1 MLKIAKWN
9 SSSGKTLNTYTNL
22 NIDQKI
28 NSIENTMKSLMNK
41 NTVVYSNHSKTSDT
55 LSNGICSLTINSIN
69 KSFIFTYA
77 KNNITISPLNNS
89 ITNLQFINEISVDD
103 LITAKNIMNN
113 QYLIDTFSNINNILE
128 IYQKYVKIENETVM
142 INKLLINGVDIEKE
156 LSDLNRYVDRY
167 IEDADV
173 KFEVIN
179 ESILNLNN
187 NTITVNEEISDI
199 NDKYTEFREEFKN
212 HTHDGQYVK
221 PVDIEELRTKMTGI
235 EYNKVKIGTVEEE
248 EVYEINTSIDHD
260 LKVNGYINGIDITKL
275 LKLEN
280 DALIIK
286 DILSFNSLINL
297 VSSDDKLIIRFPN
310 DNSIVFESSGI
321 ISSVTSKS
329 NKFYYDNFLT
339 KQMLIDDE
347 DIIDILFN
355 KITDENGNTTS
366 SPKKSAVE
374 QIFDIIDFGLTIL
387 DTAATVGPMIAQ
399 IKKFGWTGY
408 LYKTFGIVSS
418 KSGGYIP
425 LELLT
430 NTVMTRSV
438 IIDDSTNTDNVES
451 YESPNYEDVDE
462 DFNEFQ
468 YVANLFPSIDKI
480 FASLK
485 RYYSNVEKGQRT
497 NYLGLLLVDA
507 QIHDKLMNHTH
518 DEFALIDHVH
528 SYNDLTDVPETFTPS
543 EHTHSFSSLTDIPET
558 FTPAEHNHDDKYSP
572 LNHTHTDLTLNTLNN
587 MPIIGNTDLITTYPF
602 IPTVGWYPFNI
613 MQNLDF
619 HNQTKSGY
627 IWRLCAYSDKD
638 FQILNNGTVRLTID
652 KYGVYINKNLRC
664 DTING
669 INTSNISLNT
679 HKHSYNDLNDIPET
693 FTPSEH
699 THSFTSLTDIPETFT
714 PSEHT
719 HSFTSLTDIPDTF
732 PPAEHN
738 HDTLYSKLD
747 HSHILFNQSTLCLIS
762 DFQNTTFVIGNS
774 NINDKGAHIAFSKST
789 IDPYLYLK
797 VIGGSQLS
805 IYKDRATFDGD
816 LNVTSLNGI
825 TPSNIS
831 LNGHTH
837 TQYSLTS
844 HTHTLF
850 DNDLTISTNDIT
862 TKLNIGQSGCLTFN
876 NWDDD
881 PVLSIDVDG
890 GTSLDISKD
899 KVEYLGNLTVKTLN
913 GITPSDIS
921 LNTHTHTEFNND
933 LTING
938 KLNGFSIKPYEPY
951 HQNQF
956 ICDYNGATDIGHQLL
971 FHYYSESNHYY
982 KRSIYLRCDDEYA
995 LNIDTNYYGTFN
1007 ESIKN
1012 LFSFGYLKDG
1022 STEEGVAAMKN
1033 ATYIKLKHRD
1043 STANYD
1049 WMLAVQN
1056 NHDLIFYSYSGARV
1070 GYLSSSGSGGKI
1082 NTTIT
1087 HNAPIVES
1095 LNNYEIGSPVF
1106 MSGHVYRYG
1115 EGTYVEETTSTD
1127 CISSVKST
1135 GTYKEFLGIVVN
1147 KHKSGDKVTIGDV
1160 VKYDVEI
1167 NQETVD
1173 FATHGDYYFRVDD
1186 SSKYKIGD
1194 TVLYDGSI
1202 VDDDVPITNKIIKST
1217 IGSITGI
1224 INEHYVSV
1232 FKS

>member
-1 MLKIAKWN
+1 MLKME
-9 SSSGKTLNTYTNL
+9 YT

-235 EYNKVKIGTVEEE
+235 EYNKVKIGTVKKDGEEE

-297 VSSDDKLIIRFPN
+297 VIDSDDKLIIRFPN

-613 MQNLDF
+613 MMNLDF

-652 KYGVYINKNLRC
+652 KYGVYINKDLRC

-679 HKHSYNDLNDIPET
+679 HKHSYNDLN
-693 FTPSEH
+693 
-699 THSFTSLTDIPETFT
+699 DIPETFT

-774 NINDKGAHIAFSKST
+774 NINDKAAHIAFSKST

-938 KLNGFSIKPYEPY
+938 KLNGFSIKPYESY

-956 ICDYNGATDIGHQLL
+956 ICDYNGVTDIGHQLL

>member
-1 MLKIAKWN
+1 MLK
-9 SSSGKTLNTYTNL
+9 NTYTNL

-297 VSSDDKLIIRFPN
+297 VIDSDDKLIIRFPN

-528 SYNDLTDVPETFTPS
+528 SYNDLTDVPETFTPT
-543 EHTHSFSSLTDIPET
+543 EHTHSFSSLTDIPT
-558 FTPAEHNHDDKYSP
+558 SFTPAEHNHDDKYSP

-587 MPIIGNTDLITTYPF
+587 MPIIGNNSEYITTYPF

-638 FQILNNGTVRLTID
+638 FQIVNNGTVRLTID
-652 KYGVYINKNLRC
+652 KYGVYINKDLRC

-679 HKHSYNDLNDIPET
+679 HKHSYNDLN
-693 FTPSEH
+693 
-699 THSFTSLTDIPETFT
+699 DIPETFT

-774 NINDKGAHIAFSKST
+774 NINDKAAHIAFSKST

-938 KLNGFSIKPYEPY
+938 KLNGFSIKPYESY

-995 LNIDTNYYGTFN
+995 LNIDTNYYGTFD

>member
-1 MLKIAKWN
+1 MLKME
-9 SSSGKTLNTYTNL
+9 YT

-113 QYLIDTFSNINNILE
+113 QYLIDTFSNINKILE

-297 VSSDDKLIIRFPN
+297 VIDSDDKLIIRFSN

-374 QIFDIIDFGLTIL
+374 QIFDILDFGLTIL

-543 EHTHSFSSLTDIPET
+543 EHTHDYNSLTNIPES
-558 FTPAEHNHDDKYSP
+558 FTPSEHNHDSLYSK
-572 LNHTHTDLTLNTLNN
+572 LDHTHTTFNNRLTVNSYRFDLLSKGHYTYLNIGHKSANYQSIQFGYGDDAMGKYGYWRVLGGTQLTIFTDKMTFPGELTISTLN
-587 MPIIGNTDLITTYPF
+587 G
-602 IPTVGWYPFNI
+602 
-613 MQNLDF
+613 
-619 HNQTKSGY
+619 
-627 IWRLCAYSDKD
+627 
-638 FQILNNGTVRLTID
+638 ID
-652 KYGVYINKNLRC
+652 P
-664 DTING
+664 
-669 INTSNISLNT
+669 SNISLNGHT
-679 HKHSYNDLNDIPET
+679 HSYNDLTNIPET

-699 THSFTSLTDIPETFT
+699 THSYNDLNDIPDTFT

-738 HDTLYSKLD
+738 HDTLYSTINHTHNYNDLTDIPTSFNPSEHTHSYKSLTDIPTSFNPSEHNHDTLYSAINHTHSYNDLTDIPELALVNHTHTTFNNNLTINSNQESTSITIGGNGYVSCVDLLGESELD
-747 HSHILFNQSTLCLIS
+747 LGVGGYDLIIKNNAINYNGSMNLITLNTSTINSCQIS
-762 DFQNTTFVIGNS
+762 DTFTLNAPYIQTVGWFPFNVMMNVDFHNQTDQNYIW
-774 NINDKGAHIAFSKST
+774 
-789 IDPYLYLK
+789 
-797 VIGGSQLS
+797 
-805 IYKDRATFDGD
+805 R
-816 LNVTSLNGI
+816 LNGI
-825 TPSNIS
+825 DNSFTLQKYGNDSIFEFS
-831 LNGHTH
+831 IVD
-837 TQYSLTS
+837 SS
-844 HTHTLF
+844 HPLYTVRAGQENSTGF
-850 DNDLTISTNDIT
+850 CIKNSSTN
-862 TKLNIGQSGCLTFN
+862 
-876 NWDDD
+876 NWWRFATAYNSKAHEEYLRLYWNKIYLCYFENCDDD
-881 PVLSIDVDG
+881 
-890 GTSLDISKD
+890 
-899 KVEYLGNLTVKTLN
+899 
-913 GITPSDIS
+913 
-921 LNTHTHTEFNND
+921 
-933 LTING
+933 IN
-938 KLNGFSIKPYEPY
+938 
-951 HQNQF
+951 
-956 ICDYNGATDIGHQLL
+956 QL
-971 FHYYSESNHYY
+971 
-982 KRSIYLRCDDEYA
+982 
-995 LNIDTNYYGTFN
+995 
-1007 ESIKN
+1007 
-1012 LFSFGYLKDG
+1012 
-1022 STEEGVAAMKN
+1022 
-1033 ATYIKLKHRD
+1033 
-1043 STANYD
+1043 
-1049 WMLAVQN
+1049 
-1056 NHDLIFYSYSGARV
+1056 
-1070 GYLSSSGSGGKI
+1070 

-1087 HNAPIVES
+1087 HNAPLEECLDIFE
-1095 LNNYEIGSPVF
+1095 LGCPVF
-1106 MSGHVYRYG
+1106 MSGEVYNLKNGNY
-1115 EGTYVEETTSTD
+1115 TKETNTID
-1127 CISSVKST
+1127 CIPSVKST

-1147 KHKSGDKVTIGDV
+1147 KHKSGDKVKIGDV
-1160 VKYDVEI
+1160 MKKDVII
-1167 NQETVD
+1167 NQDTID

-1202 VDDDVPITNKIIKST
+1202 IDDDIPITNKIIKST

>member
-1 MLKIAKWN
+1 ME
-9 SSSGKTLNTYTNL
+9 YT

-113 QYLIDTFSNINNILE
+113 QYLIDTFSNINKILE

-297 VSSDDKLIIRFPN
+297 VIDTESGSDDKLIIRFPN

-587 MPIIGNTDLITTYPF
+587 MPIIGNNSEYITTYPF

-699 THSFTSLTDIPETFT
+699 THSFTSLTDIP
-714 PSEHT
+714 
-719 HSFTSLTDIPDTF
+719 DTF

-738 HDTLYSKLD
+738 HDTLYSTINHTHNYNDLTDIPTSFNPSEHTHSYKSLTDIPTSFNPSEHNHDTLYSAINHTHSYNDLTDIPELALANHTHTTFNNNLTINSNQESTSITIGENGYVSCVDLLGESELD
-747 HSHILFNQSTLCLIS
+747 LGVGGYDLIIKNNAINYNGSMNLITLNTSTINSCQIS
-762 DFQNTTFVIGNS
+762 DTFTLNAPYIQTVGWFPFNVMMNVDFHNQTDQNYIW
-774 NINDKGAHIAFSKST
+774 
-789 IDPYLYLK
+789 
-797 VIGGSQLS
+797 
-805 IYKDRATFDGD
+805 R
-816 LNVTSLNGI
+816 LNGI
-825 TPSNIS
+825 DNSFTLQKYGNDSIFEFS
-831 LNGHTH
+831 IID
-837 TQYSLTS
+837 SS
-844 HTHTLF
+844 HPLYTAKGGSENSTGF
-850 DNDLTISTNDIT
+850 CIKNSSTN
-862 TKLNIGQSGCLTFN
+862 
-876 NWDDD
+876 NWWRFATAYNSKAHEEYLRLYWNKIYLCYFENCDDD
-881 PVLSIDVDG
+881 
-890 GTSLDISKD
+890 
-899 KVEYLGNLTVKTLN
+899 
-913 GITPSDIS
+913 
-921 LNTHTHTEFNND
+921 
-933 LTING
+933 IN
-938 KLNGFSIKPYEPY
+938 
-951 HQNQF
+951 
-956 ICDYNGATDIGHQLL
+956 QL
-971 FHYYSESNHYY
+971 
-982 KRSIYLRCDDEYA
+982 
-995 LNIDTNYYGTFN
+995 
-1007 ESIKN
+1007 
-1012 LFSFGYLKDG
+1012 
-1022 STEEGVAAMKN
+1022 
-1033 ATYIKLKHRD
+1033 
-1043 STANYD
+1043 
-1049 WMLAVQN
+1049 
-1056 NHDLIFYSYSGARV
+1056 
-1070 GYLSSSGSGGKI
+1070 

-1087 HNAPIVES
+1087 HNAPLEECLDIFE
-1095 LNNYEIGSPVF
+1095 LGCPVF
-1106 MSGHVYRYG
+1106 MSGEVYNLKNGNY
-1115 EGTYVEETTSTD
+1115 TKETNTID
-1127 CISSVKST
+1127 CIPSVKST

-1147 KHKSGDKVTIGDV
+1147 KHKSGDKVKIGDV
-1160 VKYDVEI
+1160 MKKDVII
-1167 NQETVD
+1167 NQDTID

>member
-1 MLKIAKWN
+1 ME
-9 SSSGKTLNTYTNL
+9 YT

-113 QYLIDTFSNINNILE
+113 QYLIDTFSNINKILE

-221 PVDIEELRTKMTGI
+221 PVDIEELRTKLTGI

-297 VSSDDKLIIRFPN
+297 VIDTESGSDDKLIIRFPN

-543 EHTHSFSSLTDIPET
+543 EHTHSFSSLTDIPT
-558 FTPAEHNHDDKYSP
+558 SFTPAEHNHDDKYSP

-587 MPIIGNTDLITTYPF
+587 MPIIGNNSEYITTYPF

-613 MQNLDF
+613 MMNLDF

-638 FQILNNGTVRLTID
+638 FQIVNNGTVRLTID

-738 HDTLYSKLD
+738 HDTLYSTINHTHNYNDLTDIPTSFNPSEHNHDTLYSAINHTHSYNDLTDIPELALANHTHTTFNNNLTINSNQESTSITIGENGYVSCVDLPGESELD
-747 HSHILFNQSTLCLIS
+747 LGVGGYDLIIKNNAINYNGSMNLITLNTSTINSCQIS
-762 DFQNTTFVIGNS
+762 DTFTLNAPYIQTVGWFPFNVMMNIDFHNQTDQNYIW
-774 NINDKGAHIAFSKST
+774 
-789 IDPYLYLK
+789 
-797 VIGGSQLS
+797 
-805 IYKDRATFDGD
+805 R
-816 LNVTSLNGI
+816 LNGI
-825 TPSNIS
+825 DNSFTLQKYGNDSIFEFS
-831 LNGHTH
+831 IVD
-837 TQYSLTS
+837 SS
-844 HTHTLF
+844 HPLYTAKGGSENSTGF
-850 DNDLTISTNDIT
+850 CIKNSSTN
-862 TKLNIGQSGCLTFN
+862 
-876 NWDDD
+876 NWWRFATAYNSKAHEEYLRLYWNKIYLCYFENCDDD
-881 PVLSIDVDG
+881 V
-890 GTSLDISKD
+890 
-899 KVEYLGNLTVKTLN
+899 
-913 GITPSDIS
+913 
-921 LNTHTHTEFNND
+921 
-933 LTING
+933 
-938 KLNGFSIKPYEPY
+938 
-951 HQNQF
+951 NQ
-956 ICDYNGATDIGHQLL
+956 L
-971 FHYYSESNHYY
+971 
-982 KRSIYLRCDDEYA
+982 
-995 LNIDTNYYGTFN
+995 
-1007 ESIKN
+1007 
-1012 LFSFGYLKDG
+1012 
-1022 STEEGVAAMKN
+1022 
-1033 ATYIKLKHRD
+1033 
-1043 STANYD
+1043 
-1049 WMLAVQN
+1049 
-1056 NHDLIFYSYSGARV
+1056 
-1070 GYLSSSGSGGKI
+1070 

-1087 HNAPIVES
+1087 HNAPLEECLDIFE
-1095 LNNYEIGSPVF
+1095 LGCPVF
-1106 MSGHVYRYG
+1106 MSGEVYNLKNGNY
-1115 EGTYVEETTSTD
+1115 TKETNTID
-1127 CISSVKST
+1127 CIPSVKST

>member
-113 QYLIDTFSNINNILE
+113 QYLIDTFSNINKILE

-221 PVDIEELRTKMTGI
+221 PVDIEELRTKLTGI
-235 EYNKVKIGTVEEE
+235 EYNKVKIGTVKKDGEEE
-248 EVYEINTSIDHD
+248 DVYEINTSIDHD

-297 VSSDDKLIIRFPN
+297 VIDSDDKLIIRFSN

-587 MPIIGNTDLITTYPF
+587 MPIIGNNSEYITTYPF

-638 FQILNNGTVRLTID
+638 FQIVNNGTVRLTID
-652 KYGVYINKNLRC
+652 KYGVYINKDLRC

-699 THSFTSLTDIPETFT
+699 THSFTSLTDIP
-714 PSEHT
+714 
-719 HSFTSLTDIPDTF
+719 DTF

-738 HDTLYSKLD
+738 HDTLYAPID

-938 KLNGFSIKPYEPY
+938 KLNDFSINPYESY
-951 HQNQF
+951 RQNKF

-1147 KHKSGDKVTIGDV
+1147 KHKSGDKVKIGDV
-1160 VKYDVEI
+1160 MKKDVII
-1167 NQETVD
+1167 NQDTID

>member
-1 MLKIAKWN
+1 MLKME
-9 SSSGKTLNTYTNL
+9 YT

-113 QYLIDTFSNINNILE
+113 QYLIDTFSNINKILE

-221 PVDIEELRTKMTGI
+221 PVDIEELRTKLTGI

-297 VSSDDKLIIRFPN
+297 VIDSDDKLIIRFSN

-572 LNHTHTDLTLNTLNN
+572 LTHTHTNIQNSLEINGQLNIFSHQGTRAYLSLGTDKKNNMLLIYATDNGDKRLAFAHYGSNVWLNIYGNKMTYDSDFTVKTLN
-587 MPIIGNTDLITTYPF
+587 GITPST
-602 IPTVGWYPFNI
+602 
-613 MQNLDF
+613 
-619 HNQTKSGY
+619 
-627 IWRLCAYSDKD
+627 
-638 FQILNNGTVRLTID
+638 
-652 KYGVYINKNLRC
+652 
-664 DTING
+664 
-669 INTSNISLNT
+669 ISLNT
-679 HKHSYNDLNDIPET
+679 HNHDTLYSKLGHVHSYNDLTDVPE
-693 FTPSEH
+693 
-699 THSFTSLTDIPETFT
+699 
-714 PSEHT
+714 
-719 HSFTSLTDIPDTF
+719 TF

-738 HDTLYSKLD
+738 HDTLYSKLGHV
-747 HSHILFNQSTLCLIS
+747 HS
-762 DFQNTTFVIGNS
+762 
-774 NINDKGAHIAFSKST
+774 
-789 IDPYLYLK
+789 Y
-797 VIGGSQLS
+797 
-805 IYKDRATFDGD
+805 
-816 LNVTSLNGI
+816 
-825 TPSNIS
+825 
-831 LNGHTH
+831 
-837 TQYSLTS
+837 
-844 HTHTLF
+844 
-850 DNDLTISTNDIT
+850 NDLTNVRDISTN
-862 TKLNIGQSGCLTFN
+862 
-876 NWDDD
+876 
-881 PVLSIDVDG
+881 
-890 GTSLDISKD
+890 
-899 KVEYLGNLTVKTLN
+899 
-913 GITPSDIS
+913 
-921 LNTHTHTEFNND
+921 
-933 LTING
+933 
-938 KLNGFSIKPYEPY
+938 
-951 HQNQF
+951 
-956 ICDYNGATDIGHQLL
+956 
-971 FHYYSESNHYY
+971 
-982 KRSIYLRCDDEYA
+982 
-995 LNIDTNYYGTFN
+995 
-1007 ESIKN
+1007 
-1012 LFSFGYLKDG
+1012 
-1022 STEEGVAAMKN
+1022 
-1033 ATYIKLKHRD
+1033 
-1043 STANYD
+1043 
-1049 WMLAVQN
+1049 
-1056 NHDLIFYSYSGARV
+1056 
-1070 GYLSSSGSGGKI
+1070 
-1082 NTTIT
+1082 
-1087 HNAPIVES
+1087 
-1095 LNNYEIGSPVF
+1095 
-1106 MSGHVYRYG
+1106 
-1115 EGTYVEETTSTD
+1115 
-1127 CISSVKST
+1127 
-1135 GTYKEFLGIVVN
+1135 
-1147 KHKSGDKVTIGDV
+1147 
-1160 VKYDVEI
+1160 
-1167 NQETVD
+1167 
-1173 FATHGDYYFRVDD
+1173 
-1186 SSKYKIGD
+1186 
-1194 TVLYDGSI
+1194 
-1202 VDDDVPITNKIIKST
+1202 
-1217 IGSITGI
+1217 
-1224 INEHYVSV
+1224 
-1232 FKS
+1232 

>member
-1 MLKIAKWN
+1 MLK
-9 SSSGKTLNTYTNL
+9 NTYTNL
-22 NIDQKI
+22 NIDHKI

-297 VSSDDKLIIRFPN
+297 VIDTESGSDDKLIIRFSN

-543 EHTHSFSSLTDIPET
+543 EHTHDYNSLTNIPES
-558 FTPAEHNHDDKYSP
+558 FTPSEHNHDSLYSK
-572 LNHTHTDLTLNTLNN
+572 LDHTHTTFNNRLTVNSYRFDLLSKGHYTYLNIGHKSANYQSIQFGYGDDAMGKYGYWRVLGGTQLTIFTDKMTFPGELTISTLN
-587 MPIIGNTDLITTYPF
+587 G
-602 IPTVGWYPFNI
+602 
-613 MQNLDF
+613 
-619 HNQTKSGY
+619 
-627 IWRLCAYSDKD
+627 
-638 FQILNNGTVRLTID
+638 ID
-652 KYGVYINKNLRC
+652 P
-664 DTING
+664 
-669 INTSNISLNT
+669 SNISLNGHT
-679 HKHSYNDLNDIPET
+679 HSYNDLTNIPET

-699 THSFTSLTDIPETFT
+699 THSYNDLTNIPTSFN

-719 HSFTSLTDIPDTF
+719 HSYKSLTDIPTSF
-732 PPAEHN
+732 NPSEHN
-738 HDTLYSKLD
+738 HDTLYSAINHTHSYNDLTDIPELALANHTHTTFNNNLTINSNQESTSITIGGNGYVSCVDLLGESELD
-747 HSHILFNQSTLCLIS
+747 LGVGGYDLIIKNNAINYNGSMNLITLNTSTINSCQIS
-762 DFQNTTFVIGNS
+762 DTFTLNAPYIQTVGWFPFNVMMNIDFHNQTDQNYIW
-774 NINDKGAHIAFSKST
+774 
-789 IDPYLYLK
+789 
-797 VIGGSQLS
+797 
-805 IYKDRATFDGD
+805 R
-816 LNVTSLNGI
+816 LNGI
-825 TPSNIS
+825 DNSFTLQKYGNDSIFEFS
-831 LNGHTH
+831 IVD
-837 TQYSLTS
+837 SS
-844 HTHTLF
+844 HPLYTVRAGQENSTGF
-850 DNDLTISTNDIT
+850 CIKNSSTN
-862 TKLNIGQSGCLTFN
+862 
-876 NWDDD
+876 NWWRFATAYNSKAHEEYLRLYWNKIYLCYFENCDDD
-881 PVLSIDVDG
+881 
-890 GTSLDISKD
+890 
-899 KVEYLGNLTVKTLN
+899 
-913 GITPSDIS
+913 
-921 LNTHTHTEFNND
+921 
-933 LTING
+933 IN
-938 KLNGFSIKPYEPY
+938 
-951 HQNQF
+951 
-956 ICDYNGATDIGHQLL
+956 QL
-971 FHYYSESNHYY
+971 
-982 KRSIYLRCDDEYA
+982 
-995 LNIDTNYYGTFN
+995 
-1007 ESIKN
+1007 
-1012 LFSFGYLKDG
+1012 
-1022 STEEGVAAMKN
+1022 
-1033 ATYIKLKHRD
+1033 
-1043 STANYD
+1043 
-1049 WMLAVQN
+1049 
-1056 NHDLIFYSYSGARV
+1056 
-1070 GYLSSSGSGGKI
+1070 

-1087 HNAPIVES
+1087 HNAPLEECLDIFE
-1095 LNNYEIGSPVF
+1095 LGCPVF
-1106 MSGHVYRYG
+1106 MSGEVYNLKNGNY
-1115 EGTYVEETTSTD
+1115 TKETNTID
-1127 CISSVKST
+1127 CIPSVKST

-1147 KHKSGDKVTIGDV
+1147 KHKSGDKVKIGDV
-1160 VKYDVEI
+1160 MKKDVII
-1167 NQETVD
+1167 NQDTID

>member
-1 MLKIAKWN
+1 MLK
-9 SSSGKTLNTYTNL
+9 NTYTNL

-77 KNNITISPLNNS
+77 KNKITISPLNNS

-113 QYLIDTFSNINNILE
+113 QYLIDTFSNINKILE

-297 VSSDDKLIIRFPN
+297 VIDTESGSDDKLIIRFPN

-543 EHTHSFSSLTDIPET
+543 EHTHSFSSLTDIPT
-558 FTPAEHNHDDKYSP
+558 SFTPAEHNHDDKYSP
-572 LNHTHTDLTLNTLNN
+572 LTHTHTNIQNSLEINGQLNIFSHQGTRAYLSLGTDKKNNMLLIYATDNGDKRLAFAHYGSNVWLNIYGNKMTYDSDFTVKTLN
-587 MPIIGNTDLITTYPF
+587 GITPST
-602 IPTVGWYPFNI
+602 
-613 MQNLDF
+613 
-619 HNQTKSGY
+619 
-627 IWRLCAYSDKD
+627 
-638 FQILNNGTVRLTID
+638 
-652 KYGVYINKNLRC
+652 
-664 DTING
+664 
-669 INTSNISLNT
+669 ISLNT
-679 HKHSYNDLNDIPET
+679 HNHDTLYSKLGHIHSYNDLTDVPE
-693 FTPSEH
+693 
-699 THSFTSLTDIPETFT
+699 
-714 PSEHT
+714 
-719 HSFTSLTDIPDTF
+719 TF

-738 HDTLYSKLD
+738 HDTLYSKLGHVHSYNDLTDVPETFPPTEHNHDTLYAPID

-774 NINDKGAHIAFSKST
+774 NINDKAAHIAFSKST

-899 KVEYLGNLTVKTLN
+899 KVEYLGNLTVQTLN

-938 KLNGFSIKPYEPY
+938 KLNGFSINPYESY

-982 KRSIYLRCDDEYA
+982 KKSIYLRCDDEYA

>member
-1 MLKIAKWN
+1 MLK
-9 SSSGKTLNTYTNL
+9 NTYTNL

-113 QYLIDTFSNINNILE
+113 QYLIDTFSNINKILE

-221 PVDIEELRTKMTGI
+221 PVDIEELRTKLTGI
-235 EYNKVKIGTVEEE
+235 EYNKVKIGTVKKDGEEE

-297 VSSDDKLIIRFPN
+297 VIDTESGSDDKLIIRFPN

-613 MQNLDF
+613 MMNLDF

-638 FQILNNGTVRLTID
+638 FQILNNGKTRLTID
-652 KYGVYINKNLRC
+652 KNGVYINKNLKC

-679 HKHSYNDLNDIPET
+679 HTHNYNDLTNIPESFTPSSHTHSYNDLTN
-693 FTPSEH
+693 
-699 THSFTSLTDIPETFT
+699 
-714 PSEHT
+714 
-719 HSFTSLTDIPDTF
+719 IPDTF

-747 HSHILFNQSTLCLIS
+747 HVHSYNDLANIPDSFPPSEHNHDTLYSTINHNHSYNDLTDIPTSFNPSEHTHSYGDLTDIPELALANHTHTTFNNNLTINSNQKSTSITIGENSYVSCVDLLGESELDLGVGGYDLIIKNNAINYNGSMNLITLNTSTINSCQIS
-762 DFQNTTFVIGNS
+762 DTFTLNAPYIQTVGWFPFNVMMNVDFHNQTDQNYIW
-774 NINDKGAHIAFSKST
+774 
-789 IDPYLYLK
+789 
-797 VIGGSQLS
+797 
-805 IYKDRATFDGD
+805 R
-816 LNVTSLNGI
+816 LNGI
-825 TPSNIS
+825 DNSFTLQKYGNDPIFEFSIVDS
-831 LNGHTH
+831 
-837 TQYSLTS
+837 S
-844 HTHTLF
+844 HPLYTARGGSENSTGF
-850 DNDLTISTNDIT
+850 CIKNSSTN
-862 TKLNIGQSGCLTFN
+862 
-876 NWDDD
+876 NWWRFATAYNSKAHEEYLRLYWNKIYLCYFENCDDD
-881 PVLSIDVDG
+881 
-890 GTSLDISKD
+890 
-899 KVEYLGNLTVKTLN
+899 
-913 GITPSDIS
+913 
-921 LNTHTHTEFNND
+921 
-933 LTING
+933 IN
-938 KLNGFSIKPYEPY
+938 
-951 HQNQF
+951 
-956 ICDYNGATDIGHQLL
+956 QL
-971 FHYYSESNHYY
+971 
-982 KRSIYLRCDDEYA
+982 
-995 LNIDTNYYGTFN
+995 
-1007 ESIKN
+1007 
-1012 LFSFGYLKDG
+1012 
-1022 STEEGVAAMKN
+1022 
-1033 ATYIKLKHRD
+1033 
-1043 STANYD
+1043 
-1049 WMLAVQN
+1049 
-1056 NHDLIFYSYSGARV
+1056 
-1070 GYLSSSGSGGKI
+1070 

-1087 HNAPIVES
+1087 HNAPLEECLDIFE
-1095 LNNYEIGSPVF
+1095 LGCPVF
-1106 MSGHVYRYG
+1106 MSGEVYNLKNGNY
-1115 EGTYVEETTSTD
+1115 TKETNTID
-1127 CISSVKST
+1127 CIPSVKST

-1147 KHKSGDKVTIGDV
+1147 KHKSGDKVKIGDV
-1160 VKYDVEI
+1160 MKKDVII

-1202 VDDDVPITNKIIKST
+1202 VDDDIPITNKIIKST

>member
-1 MLKIAKWN
+1 MLK
-9 SSSGKTLNTYTNL
+9 NTYTNL

-587 MPIIGNTDLITTYPF
+587 MPIIGNNSEYITTYPF

-890 GTSLDISKD
+890 GTSLDISKN

-938 KLNGFSIKPYEPY
+938 KLNDFSINPYESY
-951 HQNQF
+951 RQNKF

-971 FHYYSESNHYY
+971 FHYYSESNNNY

-1106 MSGHVYRYG
+1106 MSGHVYMY
-1115 EGTYVEETTSTD
+1115 EGGIYVEETTSTD

>member
-1 MLKIAKWN
+1 MLK
-9 SSSGKTLNTYTNL
+9 NTYTNL
-22 NIDQKI
+22 NIDHKI

-113 QYLIDTFSNINNILE
+113 QYLIDTFSNINKILE

-248 EVYEINTSIDHD
+248 RTTSQEVYEIYTSIDHD

-286 DILSFNSLINL
+286 DILSFNSLINF
-297 VSSDDKLIIRFPN
+297 VSSDDKLIIRFSN

-528 SYNDLTDVPETFTPS
+528 SYNDLTDVPETFTPT
-543 EHTHSFSSLTDIPET
+543 EHTHSFSSLTDIPT
-558 FTPAEHNHDDKYSP
+558 SFTPAEHNHDDKYSP

-613 MQNLDF
+613 MMNLDF

-638 FQILNNGTVRLTID
+638 FQIVNNGTVRLTID

-938 KLNGFSIKPYEPY
+938 KLNGFSIKPYESY
-951 HQNQF
+951 RQNQF
-956 ICDYNGATDIGHQLL
+956 ICDYNGVTDIGHQLL
-971 FHYYSESNHYY
+971 FHYYSETKYDY
-982 KRSIYLRCDDEYA
+982 KKSIYLRCDDEYA

>member
-1 MLKIAKWN
+1 MLK
-9 SSSGKTLNTYTNL
+9 NTYTNL
-22 NIDQKI
+22 NIDHKI

-113 QYLIDTFSNINNILE
+113 QYLIDTFSNINKILE

-221 PVDIEELRTKMTGI
+221 PVDIEELRTKLTGI

-248 EVYEINTSIDHD
+248 EVFEINTSIDHD

-297 VSSDDKLIIRFPN
+297 VIDTESGSDDKLIIRFPN

-425 LELLT
+425 LEL
-430 NTVMTRSV
+430 TVMTRSV

-543 EHTHSFSSLTDIPET
+543 EHTHSFSSLTDIPT
-558 FTPAEHNHDDKYSP
+558 SFTPAEHNHDDKYSP
-572 LNHTHTDLTLNTLNN
+572 LNHTHTNIQNSLEINGQLNIFSHQGTRAYLSLGTDKKNNMLLIYATDNGDKRLAFAHYGSNVWLNIYGNKMTYDSDFTVKTLN
-587 MPIIGNTDLITTYPF
+587 GITPST
-602 IPTVGWYPFNI
+602 
-613 MQNLDF
+613 
-619 HNQTKSGY
+619 
-627 IWRLCAYSDKD
+627 
-638 FQILNNGTVRLTID
+638 
-652 KYGVYINKNLRC
+652 
-664 DTING
+664 
-669 INTSNISLNT
+669 ISLNT
-679 HKHSYNDLNDIPET
+679 HNHDALYSKLSHIHSYNDLTDVPE
-693 FTPSEH
+693 
-699 THSFTSLTDIPETFT
+699 
-714 PSEHT
+714 
-719 HSFTSLTDIPDTF
+719 TF
-732 PPAEHN
+732 PPAEHNHDTLYSKLGHVHSYNDLTDVPETFPPTEHN

-774 NINDKGAHIAFSKST
+774 NINDKAAHITFSKSIT
-789 IDPYLYLK
+789 DPYLYLK
-797 VIGGSQLS
+797 VIGGSQLT

-890 GTSLDISKD
+890 GTSLDISKN

-933 LTING
+933 VTING
-938 KLNGFSIKPYEPY
+938 KLNDFSINPYESY
-951 HQNQF
+951 RQNKF

-971 FHYYSESNHYY
+971 FHYYSESKHNYN
-982 KRSIYLRCDDEYA
+982 RSIYLRCDDEYA

-1043 STANYD
+1043 STSNYD

>member
-1 MLKIAKWN
+1 MAKWN

-199 NDKYTEFREEFKN
+199 NYKYIEFREEFKN

-248 EVYEINTSIDHD
+248 RTTSQEVYEIYTSIDHD

-425 LELLT
+425 LEL
-430 NTVMTRSV
+430 TVMTRSV

-543 EHTHSFSSLTDIPET
+543 EHTHSFSLLTDIPET
-558 FTPAEHNHDDKYSP
+558 FTPSEHNHDSLYSK
-572 LNHTHTDLTLNTLNN
+572 LDHTHTTFNNHLTVNSNRFDLLSNKHYAYINIGHKTTANYQYIQFGYGDDAMGKYGYWRVMGGTQLTVFTDKMTFPGELTISTLN
-587 MPIIGNTDLITTYPF
+587 G
-602 IPTVGWYPFNI
+602 
-613 MQNLDF
+613 
-619 HNQTKSGY
+619 
-627 IWRLCAYSDKD
+627 
-638 FQILNNGTVRLTID
+638 ID
-652 KYGVYINKNLRC
+652 P
-664 DTING
+664 
-669 INTSNISLNT
+669 SNISLNGHT
-679 HKHSYNDLNDIPET
+679 HSYNDLTNIPET

-699 THSFTSLTDIPETFT
+699 THSYNDLTNIPETFT

-738 HDTLYSKLD
+738 HDTLYSTINHNHSYNDLTDIPTSFNPSEHTHSYKSLTDIPTSFNPSEHNHDTLYSAINHTHSYNDLTDIPELALANHTHTTFNNNLTINSNQESTSITIGGNGYVSCVDLLGESELD
-747 HSHILFNQSTLCLIS
+747 LGVGGYDLIIKNNAINYNGSMNLITLNTSTINSCQIS
-762 DFQNTTFVIGNS
+762 DTFTLNAPYIQTVGWFPFNVMMNVDFHNQTDQNYIW
-774 NINDKGAHIAFSKST
+774 
-789 IDPYLYLK
+789 
-797 VIGGSQLS
+797 
-805 IYKDRATFDGD
+805 R
-816 LNVTSLNGI
+816 LNGI
-825 TPSNIS
+825 DNSFTLQKYGNDSIFEFS
-831 LNGHTH
+831 IID
-837 TQYSLTS
+837 SS
-844 HTHTLF
+844 HPLYTVKGGGENSTGF
-850 DNDLTISTNDIT
+850 CIKNSSTN
-862 TKLNIGQSGCLTFN
+862 
-876 NWDDD
+876 NWWRFATAYNSKAHEEYLRLYWNKIYLCYFENCDDD
-881 PVLSIDVDG
+881 V
-890 GTSLDISKD
+890 
-899 KVEYLGNLTVKTLN
+899 
-913 GITPSDIS
+913 
-921 LNTHTHTEFNND
+921 
-933 LTING
+933 
-938 KLNGFSIKPYEPY
+938 
-951 HQNQF
+951 NQ
-956 ICDYNGATDIGHQLL
+956 L
-971 FHYYSESNHYY
+971 
-982 KRSIYLRCDDEYA
+982 
-995 LNIDTNYYGTFN
+995 
-1007 ESIKN
+1007 
-1012 LFSFGYLKDG
+1012 
-1022 STEEGVAAMKN
+1022 
-1033 ATYIKLKHRD
+1033 
-1043 STANYD
+1043 
-1049 WMLAVQN
+1049 
-1056 NHDLIFYSYSGARV
+1056 
-1070 GYLSSSGSGGKI
+1070 

-1087 HNAPIVES
+1087 HNAPLEEC
-1095 LNNYEIGSPVF
+1095 LDNFELGCPVF
-1106 MSGHVYRYG
+1106 MSGEVYNLKNGNY
-1115 EGTYVEETTSTD
+1115 TKETNTID
-1127 CISSVKST
+1127 CIPSVKSS

-1147 KHKSGDKVTIGDV
+1147 KHKSGDKVKIGDV
-1160 VKYDVEI
+1160 MKKDVII
-1167 NQETVD
+1167 NQDTID

-1186 SSKYKIGD
+1186 SSKYKTGD

-1202 VDDDVPITNKIIKST
+1202 IDDDIPITNKIIKTT

>member
-1 MLKIAKWN
+1 MLKIEKWN

-113 QYLIDTFSNINNILE
+113 QYLIDTFSNINKILE

-221 PVDIEELRTKMTGI
+221 PVDIEELITKMTGI
-235 EYNKVKIGTVEEE
+235 EYNKVKIGTVKKDVEEE

-613 MQNLDF
+613 MMNLDF

-638 FQILNNGTVRLTID
+638 FQILNNGKTRLTID
-652 KYGVYINKNLRC
+652 KNGVYINKNLRC

-699 THSFTSLTDIPETFT
+699 THSFTSLTDIP
-714 PSEHT
+714 
-719 HSFTSLTDIPDTF
+719 DTF

-738 HDTLYSKLD
+738 HDTLYSTINHTHNYNDLTDIPTSFNPSEHTHSYGDLTNVPTSFNPSEHNHDTLYSKLD
-747 HSHILFNQSTLCLIS
+747 HTHSYNDLTDIPELALANHTHTTFNNNLTINSNQESTSITIGGNGYVSCVDLLGESELDLGVGGYDLIIKNNAINYNGSMNLITLNTSTINSCQIS
-762 DFQNTTFVIGNS
+762 DTFTLNAPYIQTVGWFPFNVMMNVDFHNQTDQNYIW
-774 NINDKGAHIAFSKST
+774 
-789 IDPYLYLK
+789 
-797 VIGGSQLS
+797 
-805 IYKDRATFDGD
+805 R
-816 LNVTSLNGI
+816 LNGI
-825 TPSNIS
+825 DNSFTLQKYGNDSIFEFS
-831 LNGHTH
+831 IVD
-837 TQYSLTS
+837 SS
-844 HTHTLF
+844 HPLYTVRAGQENSTGF
-850 DNDLTISTNDIT
+850 CIKNSSTN
-862 TKLNIGQSGCLTFN
+862 
-876 NWDDD
+876 NWWRFATAYNSKAHEEYLRLYWNKIYLCYFENCDDD
-881 PVLSIDVDG
+881 V
-890 GTSLDISKD
+890 
-899 KVEYLGNLTVKTLN
+899 
-913 GITPSDIS
+913 
-921 LNTHTHTEFNND
+921 
-933 LTING
+933 
-938 KLNGFSIKPYEPY
+938 
-951 HQNQF
+951 NQ
-956 ICDYNGATDIGHQLL
+956 L
-971 FHYYSESNHYY
+971 
-982 KRSIYLRCDDEYA
+982 
-995 LNIDTNYYGTFN
+995 
-1007 ESIKN
+1007 
-1012 LFSFGYLKDG
+1012 
-1022 STEEGVAAMKN
+1022 
-1033 ATYIKLKHRD
+1033 
-1043 STANYD
+1043 
-1049 WMLAVQN
+1049 
-1056 NHDLIFYSYSGARV
+1056 
-1070 GYLSSSGSGGKI
+1070 

-1087 HNAPIVES
+1087 HNAPLEECLDIFE
-1095 LNNYEIGSPVF
+1095 LGCPVF
-1106 MSGHVYRYG
+1106 MSGEVYNLKNGNY
-1115 EGTYVEETTSTD
+1115 TKETNTID
-1127 CISSVKST
+1127 CIPSVKST

-1186 SSKYKIGD
+1186 SNKYKIGD

-1202 VDDDVPITNKIIKST
+1202 IDDDVPITNKIIKST

>member
-1 MLKIAKWN
+1 MLKME
-9 SSSGKTLNTYTNL
+9 YT

-113 QYLIDTFSNINNILE
+113 QYLIDTFSNINKILE

-347 DIIDILFN
+347 DIIDILFD

-543 EHTHSFSSLTDIPET
+543 EHTHDYNSLTNIPES
-558 FTPAEHNHDDKYSP
+558 FTPSEHNHDSLYSK
-572 LNHTHTDLTLNTLNN
+572 LDHTHTTFNNRLTVNSYRFDLLSKGHYTYLNIGHKSANYQSIQFGYGDDAMGKYGYWRVLGGTQLSIFTDKMTFPGELTISTLN
-587 MPIIGNTDLITTYPF
+587 G
-602 IPTVGWYPFNI
+602 
-613 MQNLDF
+613 
-619 HNQTKSGY
+619 
-627 IWRLCAYSDKD
+627 
-638 FQILNNGTVRLTID
+638 ID
-652 KYGVYINKNLRC
+652 P
-664 DTING
+664 
-669 INTSNISLNT
+669 SNISLNGHT
-679 HKHSYNDLNDIPET
+679 HSYNDLTNIPET

-699 THSFTSLTDIPETFT
+699 THSYNDLTNIPTSFN
-714 PSEHT
+714 PS
-719 HSFTSLTDIPDTF
+719 
-732 PPAEHN
+732 EHN
-738 HDTLYSKLD
+738 HDTLYSAINHTHSYNDLTDIPELALANHTHTTFNNNLTINSNQESTSITIGENGYVSCVDLLGESELD
-747 HSHILFNQSTLCLIS
+747 LGVGGYDLIIKNNAINYNGSMNLITLNTSTINSCQIS
-762 DFQNTTFVIGNS
+762 DTFTLNAPYIQTVGWFPFNVMMNIDFHNQTDQNYIW
-774 NINDKGAHIAFSKST
+774 
-789 IDPYLYLK
+789 
-797 VIGGSQLS
+797 
-805 IYKDRATFDGD
+805 R
-816 LNVTSLNGI
+816 LNGI
-825 TPSNIS
+825 DNSFTLQKYGNDSIFEFS
-831 LNGHTH
+831 IVD
-837 TQYSLTS
+837 SS
-844 HTHTLF
+844 HPLYTVKGGSENSTGF
-850 DNDLTISTNDIT
+850 CIKNSSTN
-862 TKLNIGQSGCLTFN
+862 
-876 NWDDD
+876 NWWRFA
-881 PVLSIDVDG
+881 
-890 GTSLDISKD
+890 TAYNSKAHE
-899 KVEYLGNLTVKTLN
+899 EYLRLYWN
-913 GITPSDIS
+913 
-921 LNTHTHTEFNND
+921 
-933 LTING
+933 
-938 KLNGFSIKPYEPY
+938 
-951 HQNQF
+951 
-956 ICDYNGATDIGHQLL
+956 
-971 FHYYSESNHYY
+971 
-982 KRSIYLRCDDEYA
+982 SIYLCYFENCDDDVNQ
-995 LNIDTNYYGTFN
+995 L
-1007 ESIKN
+1007 
-1012 LFSFGYLKDG
+1012 
-1022 STEEGVAAMKN
+1022 
-1033 ATYIKLKHRD
+1033 
-1043 STANYD
+1043 
-1049 WMLAVQN
+1049 
-1056 NHDLIFYSYSGARV
+1056 
-1070 GYLSSSGSGGKI
+1070 

-1087 HNAPIVES
+1087 HNAPLEECLDIFE
-1095 LNNYEIGSPVF
+1095 LGCPVF
-1106 MSGHVYRYG
+1106 MSGEVYNLKNGNY
-1115 EGTYVEETTSTD
+1115 TKETNTID
-1127 CISSVKST
+1127 CIPSVKST

-1147 KHKSGDKVTIGDV
+1147 KHKSGDKVKIGDV
-1160 VKYDVEI
+1160 MKKDVII
-1167 NQETVD
+1167 NQDTID

-1202 VDDDVPITNKIIKST
+1202 IDDDIPITNKIIKTT

>member
-1 MLKIAKWN
+1 MLKME
-9 SSSGKTLNTYTNL
+9 YT

-113 QYLIDTFSNINNILE
+113 QYLIDTFSNINNTLE

-221 PVDIEELRTKMTGI
+221 PVDIEELRTTLTGI

-248 EVYEINTSIDHD
+248 DVYEINTSIDHD

-297 VSSDDKLIIRFPN
+297 VIDTESDAKLIIRFPN

-329 NKFYYDNFLT
+329 NKFYYNNFLT

-425 LELLT
+425 LEL
-430 NTVMTRSV
+430 TVMTRSV

-558 FTPAEHNHDDKYSP
+558 FTPSEHNHDS
-572 LNHTHTDLTLNTLNN
+572 
-587 MPIIGNTDLITTYPF
+587 
-602 IPTVGWYPFNI
+602 
-613 MQNLDF
+613 
-619 HNQTKSGY
+619 
-627 IWRLCAYSDKD
+627 
-638 FQILNNGTVRLTID
+638 
-652 KYGVYINKNLRC
+652 
-664 DTING
+664 
-669 INTSNISLNT
+669 
-679 HKHSYNDLNDIPET
+679 
-693 FTPSEH
+693 
-699 THSFTSLTDIPETFT
+699 
-714 PSEHT
+714 
-719 HSFTSLTDIPDTF
+719 
-732 PPAEHN
+732 
-738 HDTLYSKLD
+738 LYSKLD
-747 HSHILFNQSTLCLIS
+747 HTH
-762 DFQNTTFVIGNS
+762 TTFNNRLTVNS
-774 NINDKGAHIAFSKST
+774 NRFDLLSNKHYAYINIGHKTTANYQYIQFGYGDDAMGKYGYWRVMGGTQLTVFTDKMTFPGELTLST
-789 IDPYLYLK
+789 
-797 VIGGSQLS
+797 
-805 IYKDRATFDGD
+805 
-816 LNVTSLNGI
+816 LNGI
-825 TPSNIS
+825 DPSNIS

-837 TQYSLTS
+837 SYNDLTNIPELALANHTHDYNSLTNIPLTFTPS
-844 HTHTLF
+844 EHTHDSLYSKLNHTHDYNSLTNIPLTFTPSEHTHDYNSLTNIPLTFTPSEHNHDSLYSKLDHTHT
-850 DNDLTISTNDIT
+850 
-862 TKLNIGQSGCLTFN
+862 TFN
-876 NWDDD
+876 N
-881 PVLSIDVDG
+881 
-890 GTSLDISKD
+890 
-899 KVEYLGNLTVKTLN
+899 N
-913 GITPSDIS
+913 
-921 LNTHTHTEFNND
+921 
-933 LTING
+933 LTINSNQASTSITIG
-938 KLNGFSIKPYEPY
+938 ENGYVSCVDLLGESELDLGVGGYDLIIKNNAINYNGSMNLITLNTSTINSCQISDTFTLNAPYIQTVGWFPFNVMMNVDFHNQTDQNYIWRLNGTDNSFTLQKYGNDSIFEISIVDSSHPLYTVKGGSE
-951 HQNQF
+951 NSTGF
-956 ICDYNGATDIGHQLL
+956 CIKNSSTNNWWRFATAYNSKAHEEYLRL
-971 FHYYSESNHYY
+971 YWN
-982 KRSIYLRCDDEYA
+982 KIYLCYFENCDDDINQ
-995 LNIDTNYYGTFN
+995 L
-1007 ESIKN
+1007 
-1012 LFSFGYLKDG
+1012 
-1022 STEEGVAAMKN
+1022 
-1033 ATYIKLKHRD
+1033 
-1043 STANYD
+1043 
-1049 WMLAVQN
+1049 
-1056 NHDLIFYSYSGARV
+1056 
-1070 GYLSSSGSGGKI
+1070 

-1087 HNAPIVES
+1087 HNAPLEECLDIFE
-1095 LNNYEIGSPVF
+1095 LGCPVF
-1106 MSGHVYRYG
+1106 MSGEVYNLKNGNY
-1115 EGTYVEETTSTD
+1115 TKETNTID
-1127 CISSVKST
+1127 CIPSVKSS

-1147 KHKSGDKVTIGDV
+1147 KHKSGDKVKIGDV
-1160 VKYDVEI
+1160 MKKDVII

>member
-1 MLKIAKWN
+1 MLKMEL
-9 SSSGKTLNTYTNL
+9 GKTLNTYTNL
-22 NIDQKI
+22 NIDHKI

-113 QYLIDTFSNINNILE
+113 QYLIDTFSNINKILE
-128 IYQKYVKIENETVM
+128 SYQKYVKIENETVM
-142 INKLLINGVDIEKE
+142 IKKLLINGVDIEKE

-425 LELLT
+425 LELIT
-430 NTVMTRSV
+430 NPVMTRSV

-543 EHTHSFSSLTDIPET
+543 EHTHSFSLLTDIPET
-558 FTPAEHNHDDKYSP
+558 FTPSEHNHDSLYSK
-572 LNHTHTDLTLNTLNN
+572 LDHTHTTFNNHLTVNSNRFDLLSNKHYAYINIGHKTTANYQYIQFGYGDDAMGKYGYWRVMGGTQLTVFTDKMTFPGELTISTLN
-587 MPIIGNTDLITTYPF
+587 G
-602 IPTVGWYPFNI
+602 
-613 MQNLDF
+613 
-619 HNQTKSGY
+619 
-627 IWRLCAYSDKD
+627 
-638 FQILNNGTVRLTID
+638 ID
-652 KYGVYINKNLRC
+652 P
-664 DTING
+664 
-669 INTSNISLNT
+669 SNISLNGHT
-679 HKHSYNDLNDIPET
+679 HSYNDLTNIPET

-762 DFQNTTFVIGNS
+762 DFQKTTFVIGNS
-774 NINDKGAHIAFSKST
+774 NINDKGAHIAFSKSI

-816 LNVTSLNGI
+816 LNVASLNGI

-876 NWDDD
+876 NWGDD

-899 KVEYLGNLTVKTLN
+899 KIEYLGNLTVKTLN
-913 GITPSDIS
+913 TS
-921 LNTHTHTEFNND
+921 
-933 LTING
+933 TINSCQISDTFTLNAPYIQTVG
-938 KLNGFSIKPYEPY
+938 WFPFNVMMNVDFHNQTDQNYIWRLNGIDNSFTLQKYGNDSIFEFSIIDSSHPLYTAKGGSE
-951 HQNQF
+951 NSTGF
-956 ICDYNGATDIGHQLL
+956 CIKNSSTNNWWRFATAYNSKAHEEYLRL
-971 FHYYSESNHYY
+971 YWN
-982 KRSIYLRCDDEYA
+982 KIYLCYFENCDDDVNQ
-995 LNIDTNYYGTFN
+995 L
-1007 ESIKN
+1007 
-1012 LFSFGYLKDG
+1012 
-1022 STEEGVAAMKN
+1022 
-1033 ATYIKLKHRD
+1033 
-1043 STANYD
+1043 
-1049 WMLAVQN
+1049 
-1056 NHDLIFYSYSGARV
+1056 
-1070 GYLSSSGSGGKI
+1070 

-1087 HNAPIVES
+1087 HNAPLEECLDIFE
-1095 LNNYEIGSPVF
+1095 LGCPVF
-1106 MSGHVYRYG
+1106 MSGEVYNLKNGNY
-1115 EGTYVEETTSTD
+1115 TKETNTID
-1127 CISSVKST
+1127 CIPSVKST

-1147 KHKSGDKVTIGDV
+1147 KHKSGDKVKIGDV
-1160 VKYDVEI
+1160 MKKDVII
-1167 NQETVD
+1167 NQDTID

>member
-1 MLKIAKWN
+1 MA
-9 SSSGKTLNTYTNL
+9 
-22 NIDQKI
+22 
-28 NSIENTMKSLMNK
+28 
-41 NTVVYSNHSKTSDT
+41 
-55 LSNGICSLTINSIN
+55 
-69 KSFIFTYA
+69 
-77 KNNITISPLNNS
+77 
-89 ITNLQFINEISVDD
+89 
-103 LITAKNIMNN
+103 
-113 QYLIDTFSNINNILE
+113 
-128 IYQKYVKIENETVM
+128 
-142 INKLLINGVDIEKE
+142 
-156 LSDLNRYVDRY
+156 
-167 IEDADV
+167 
-173 KFEVIN
+173 
-179 ESILNLNN
+179 
-187 NTITVNEEISDI
+187 
-199 NDKYTEFREEFKN
+199 
-212 HTHDGQYVK
+212 
-221 PVDIEELRTKMTGI
+221 
-235 EYNKVKIGTVEEE
+235 
-248 EVYEINTSIDHD
+248 
-260 LKVNGYINGIDITKL
+260 
-275 LKLEN
+275 
-280 DALIIK
+280 
-286 DILSFNSLINL
+286 
-297 VSSDDKLIIRFPN
+297 
-310 DNSIVFESSGI
+310 
-321 ISSVTSKS
+321 
-329 NKFYYDNFLT
+329 
-339 KQMLIDDE
+339 
-347 DIIDILFN
+347 
-355 KITDENGNTTS
+355 
-366 SPKKSAVE
+366 
-374 QIFDIIDFGLTIL
+374 
-387 DTAATVGPMIAQ
+387 
-399 IKKFGWTGY
+399 
-408 LYKTFGIVSS
+408 
-418 KSGGYIP
+418 
-425 LELLT
+425 
-430 NTVMTRSV
+430 
-438 IIDDSTNTDNVES
+438 
-451 YESPNYEDVDE
+451 
-462 DFNEFQ
+462 
-468 YVANLFPSIDKI
+468 
-480 FASLK
+480 
-485 RYYSNVEKGQRT
+485 
-497 NYLGLLLVDA
+497 
-507 QIHDKLMNHTH
+507 
-518 DEFALIDHVH
+518 
-528 SYNDLTDVPETFTPS
+528 
-543 EHTHSFSSLTDIPET
+543 
-558 FTPAEHNHDDKYSP
+558 
-572 LNHTHTDLTLNTLNN
+572 
-587 MPIIGNTDLITTYPF
+587 
-602 IPTVGWYPFNI
+602 
-613 MQNLDF
+613 
-619 HNQTKSGY
+619 
-627 IWRLCAYSDKD
+627 
-638 FQILNNGTVRLTID
+638 
-652 KYGVYINKNLRC
+652 
-664 DTING
+664 
-669 INTSNISLNT
+669 
-679 HKHSYNDLNDIPET
+679 
-693 FTPSEH
+693 
-699 THSFTSLTDIPETFT
+699 
-714 PSEHT
+714 
-719 HSFTSLTDIPDTF
+719 
-732 PPAEHN
+732 
-738 HDTLYSKLD
+738 
-747 HSHILFNQSTLCLIS
+747 
-762 DFQNTTFVIGNS
+762 
-774 NINDKGAHIAFSKST
+774 
-789 IDPYLYLK
+789 
-797 VIGGSQLS
+797 
-805 IYKDRATFDGD
+805 
-816 LNVTSLNGI
+816 SLNGI

-938 KLNGFSIKPYEPY
+938 KLNGFSINPYDTY

-1070 GYLSSSGSGGKI
+1070 GYLSSSGSSGKI

-1106 MSGHVYRYG
+1106 MSGHVYMY
-1115 EGTYVEETTSTD
+1115 EGGIYVEETTSTD

-1135 GTYKEFLGIVVN
+1135 GTYKEFLSIVVN

>member
-1 MLKIAKWN
+1 MLKME
-9 SSSGKTLNTYTNL
+9 SGKTLNTYTNL

-199 NDKYTEFREEFKN
+199 NDKYTEFREEFKT

-248 EVYEINTSIDHD
+248 RTTSQEVYEIYTSIDHD

-297 VSSDDKLIIRFPN
+297 VSSDETESDAKLIIRFPN

-438 IIDDSTNTDNVES
+438 IIDDSINTDNVES

-543 EHTHSFSSLTDIPET
+543 EHTHSFSSLTDIPT
-558 FTPAEHNHDDKYSP
+558 SFTPAEHNHDDKYSP
-572 LNHTHTDLTLNTLNN
+572 LNHTHTNIQNSLEINGQLNIFSHQGTRAYLSLGTDNKNNMLLIYATDNGDKRLAFAHYGSNVWLNIYGNKMTYDSDFTVKTLN
-587 MPIIGNTDLITTYPF
+587 GITPST
-602 IPTVGWYPFNI
+602 
-613 MQNLDF
+613 
-619 HNQTKSGY
+619 
-627 IWRLCAYSDKD
+627 
-638 FQILNNGTVRLTID
+638 
-652 KYGVYINKNLRC
+652 
-664 DTING
+664 
-669 INTSNISLNT
+669 ISLNT
-679 HKHSYNDLNDIPET
+679 HNHDALYSKLSHIHSYNDLTDVPE
-693 FTPSEH
+693 
-699 THSFTSLTDIPETFT
+699 
-714 PSEHT
+714 
-719 HSFTSLTDIPDTF
+719 TF
-732 PPAEHN
+732 PPAEHNHDTLYSKLGHVHSYNDLTDVPETFPPTEHN

-774 NINDKGAHIAFSKST
+774 NINDKAAHITFSKSIT
-789 IDPYLYLK
+789 DPYLYLK
-797 VIGGSQLS
+797 VIGGSQLT

-876 NWDDD
+876 NWYDD

-899 KVEYLGNLTVKTLN
+899 KIEYLGNLTVKTLN

-938 KLNGFSIKPYEPY
+938 KLNGFSIKPYESY
-951 HQNQF
+951 RQNQF

-971 FHYYSESNHYY
+971 FHYYSETKYDY
-982 KRSIYLRCDDEYA
+982 KKSIYLRCDDEYA
-995 LNIDTNYYGTFN
+995 LNIDTNYYGTFD

-1202 VDDDVPITNKIIKST
+1202 IDDDVPITNKIIKST

>member
-1 MLKIAKWN
+1 
-9 SSSGKTLNTYTNL
+9 
-22 NIDQKI
+22 
-28 NSIENTMKSLMNK
+28 
-41 NTVVYSNHSKTSDT
+41 
-55 LSNGICSLTINSIN
+55 
-69 KSFIFTYA
+69 
-77 KNNITISPLNNS
+77 
-89 ITNLQFINEISVDD
+89 
-103 LITAKNIMNN
+103 
-113 QYLIDTFSNINNILE
+113 
-128 IYQKYVKIENETVM
+128 
-142 INKLLINGVDIEKE
+142 
-156 LSDLNRYVDRY
+156 
-167 IEDADV
+167 
-173 KFEVIN
+173 
-179 ESILNLNN
+179 
-187 NTITVNEEISDI
+187 
-199 NDKYTEFREEFKN
+199 
-212 HTHDGQYVK
+212 
-221 PVDIEELRTKMTGI
+221 
-235 EYNKVKIGTVEEE
+235 
-248 EVYEINTSIDHD
+248 
-260 LKVNGYINGIDITKL
+260 
-275 LKLEN
+275 
-280 DALIIK
+280 
-286 DILSFNSLINL
+286 
-297 VSSDDKLIIRFPN
+297 
-310 DNSIVFESSGI
+310 
-321 ISSVTSKS
+321 
-329 NKFYYDNFLT
+329 
-339 KQMLIDDE
+339 MLIDDE

-430 NTVMTRSV
+430 NTIMTTSV

-528 SYNDLTDVPETFTPS
+528 SYNDLIDVPETFTPS

-572 LNHTHTDLTLNTLNN
+572 LNHTHTNIQNSLEINGQLNIFSHQGTRAYLSLGTDNKNNMLLIYATDNGDKRLAFAHYGSNVWLNIYGNKMTYDSDFTVKTLN
-587 MPIIGNTDLITTYPF
+587 GITPST
-602 IPTVGWYPFNI
+602 
-613 MQNLDF
+613 
-619 HNQTKSGY
+619 
-627 IWRLCAYSDKD
+627 
-638 FQILNNGTVRLTID
+638 
-652 KYGVYINKNLRC
+652 
-664 DTING
+664 
-669 INTSNISLNT
+669 ISLNT
-679 HKHSYNDLNDIPET
+679 
-693 FTPSEH
+693 
-699 THSFTSLTDIPETFT
+699 
-714 PSEHT
+714 
-719 HSFTSLTDIPDTF
+719 
-732 PPAEHN
+732 HN
-738 HDTLYSKLD
+738 HDTLYSKLGHVHSYNDLTDVPETFPPAEHKHDTLYAPID

-774 NINDKGAHIAFSKST
+774 NINDKAAHIAFSKST

-899 KVEYLGNLTVKTLN
+899 KVEYLGNLTVQTLN

-951 HQNQF
+951 RQNQF
-956 ICDYNGATDIGHQLL
+956 ICDYNGVTDIGHQLL
-971 FHYYSESNHYY
+971 FHYYSESKHNYN
-982 KRSIYLRCDDEYA
+982 RSIYLRCDDEYA

-1043 STANYD
+1043 STSNYD

-1167 NQETVD
+1167 NQETID

-1202 VDDDVPITNKIIKST
+1202 IDDDVPITNKIIKST

>member
-1 MLKIAKWN
+1 MLKME
-9 SSSGKTLNTYTNL
+9 YT

-113 QYLIDTFSNINNILE
+113 QYLIDTFSNINNTLE

-199 NDKYTEFREEFKN
+199 NDKYIEFREEFKN

-235 EYNKVKIGTVEEE
+235 EYNKVKISEEE
-248 EVYEINTSIDHD
+248 DVYEINTSIDHD

-374 QIFDIIDFGLTIL
+374 QIFDILDFGLTIL

-425 LELLT
+425 LEL
-430 NTVMTRSV
+430 TVMTRSV

-543 EHTHSFSSLTDIPET
+543 EHTHSFSLLT
-558 FTPAEHNHDDKYSP
+558 
-572 LNHTHTDLTLNTLNN
+572 
-587 MPIIGNTDLITTYPF
+587 
-602 IPTVGWYPFNI
+602 
-613 MQNLDF
+613 
-619 HNQTKSGY
+619 
-627 IWRLCAYSDKD
+627 
-638 FQILNNGTVRLTID
+638 
-652 KYGVYINKNLRC
+652 
-664 DTING
+664 
-669 INTSNISLNT
+669 
-679 HKHSYNDLNDIPET
+679 DIPET

-699 THSFTSLTDIPETFT
+699 NHDSLYSKLDHTHTTFNNHLTVNSNRFDLLSNKHYAYINIGHKTTANYQYIQFGYGDDAMGKYGYWRVMGGTQLTVFTDKMTFPGELTISTLNGIDPSNISLNGHTHSYNDLTNIPETFT

-738 HDTLYSKLD
+738 HDTLYSTINHNHSYNDLTNIPTSFNPSEHTHSYKSLTDIPTSFNPSEHNHDTLYSAINHTHSYNDLTDIPELALANHTHTTFNNNLTINSNQESTSITIGGNGYVSCVDLLGESELD
-747 HSHILFNQSTLCLIS
+747 LGVGGYDLIIKNNAINYNGSMNLITLNTSTINSCQIS
-762 DFQNTTFVIGNS
+762 DTFTLNAPYIQTVGWFPFNVMMNVDFHNQTDQNYIW
-774 NINDKGAHIAFSKST
+774 
-789 IDPYLYLK
+789 
-797 VIGGSQLS
+797 
-805 IYKDRATFDGD
+805 R
-816 LNVTSLNGI
+816 LNGI
-825 TPSNIS
+825 DNSFTLQKYGNDSIFEFS
-831 LNGHTH
+831 IVD
-837 TQYSLTS
+837 SS
-844 HTHTLF
+844 HPLYTAKGGSENSTGF
-850 DNDLTISTNDIT
+850 CIKNSSTN
-862 TKLNIGQSGCLTFN
+862 
-876 NWDDD
+876 NWWRFATAYNSKAHEEYLRLYWNKIYLCYFENCDDD
-881 PVLSIDVDG
+881 V
-890 GTSLDISKD
+890 
-899 KVEYLGNLTVKTLN
+899 
-913 GITPSDIS
+913 
-921 LNTHTHTEFNND
+921 
-933 LTING
+933 
-938 KLNGFSIKPYEPY
+938 
-951 HQNQF
+951 NQ
-956 ICDYNGATDIGHQLL
+956 L
-971 FHYYSESNHYY
+971 
-982 KRSIYLRCDDEYA
+982 
-995 LNIDTNYYGTFN
+995 
-1007 ESIKN
+1007 
-1012 LFSFGYLKDG
+1012 
-1022 STEEGVAAMKN
+1022 
-1033 ATYIKLKHRD
+1033 
-1043 STANYD
+1043 
-1049 WMLAVQN
+1049 
-1056 NHDLIFYSYSGARV
+1056 
-1070 GYLSSSGSGGKI
+1070 

-1087 HNAPIVES
+1087 HNAPLEECLDIFE
-1095 LNNYEIGSPVF
+1095 LGCPVF
-1106 MSGHVYRYG
+1106 MSGEVYNLKNGNY
-1115 EGTYVEETTSTD
+1115 TKETNTID
-1127 CISSVKST
+1127 CIPSVKST

-1147 KHKSGDKVTIGDV
+1147 KHKSGDKVKIGDV
-1160 VKYDVEI
+1160 MKKDVII
-1167 NQETVD
+1167 NQDTID

-1186 SSKYKIGD
+1186 SSKYKTGD
-1194 TVLYDGSI
+1194 AVLYDGSI
-1202 VDDDVPITNKIIKST
+1202 IDDDIPITNKIIKST

>member
-1 MLKIAKWN
+1 MLKME
-9 SSSGKTLNTYTNL
+9 YT

-113 QYLIDTFSNINNILE
+113 QYLIDTFSNINKILE

-248 EVYEINTSIDHD
+248 RTTSQEVYEIYTSIDHD

-297 VSSDDKLIIRFPN
+297 VIDSDDKLIIRFPN

-347 DIIDILFN
+347 DIIDILFD

-528 SYNDLTDVPETFTPS
+528 SYNDLTDVPETFTPT

-613 MQNLDF
+613 MMNLDF

-638 FQILNNGTVRLTID
+638 FQIVNNGTVRLTID
-652 KYGVYINKNLRC
+652 KYGVYINKDLRC

-699 THSFTSLTDIPETFT
+699 THSFTSLTDIP
-714 PSEHT
+714 
-719 HSFTSLTDIPDTF
+719 DTF

-738 HDTLYSKLD
+738 HDTLYSTINHTHNYNDLTD
-747 HSHILFNQSTLCLIS
+747 IPTSFNPSEHNHDTLYSAINHTHSY
-762 DFQNTTFVIGNS
+762 
-774 NINDKGAHIAFSKST
+774 NDLTDIPELALA
-789 IDPYLYLK
+789 
-797 VIGGSQLS
+797 
-805 IYKDRATFDGD
+805 
-816 LNVTSLNGI
+816 N
-825 TPSNIS
+825 
-831 LNGHTH
+831 HTH
-837 TQYSLTS
+837 T
-844 HTHTLF
+844 
-850 DNDLTISTNDIT
+850 
-862 TKLNIGQSGCLTFN
+862 TFN
-876 NWDDD
+876 N
-881 PVLSIDVDG
+881 
-890 GTSLDISKD
+890 
-899 KVEYLGNLTVKTLN
+899 N
-913 GITPSDIS
+913 
-921 LNTHTHTEFNND
+921 
-933 LTING
+933 LTINSNQESTSITIG
-938 KLNGFSIKPYEPY
+938 ENGYVSCVDLLGESELDLGVGGYDLIIKNNAINYNGSMNLITLNTSTINSCQISDTFTLNAPYIQTVGWFPFNVMMNIDFHNQTDQNYIWRLKGIDNSFTLQKYGNDSIFEFSIVDSSHPLYTVKGGSE
-951 HQNQF
+951 NSTGF
-956 ICDYNGATDIGHQLL
+956 CIKNSSTNNWWRFATAYNSKAHEEYLRL
-971 FHYYSESNHYY
+971 YWN
-982 KRSIYLRCDDEYA
+982 KIYLCYFENCDDDVNQ
-995 LNIDTNYYGTFN
+995 L
-1007 ESIKN
+1007 
-1012 LFSFGYLKDG
+1012 
-1022 STEEGVAAMKN
+1022 
-1033 ATYIKLKHRD
+1033 
-1043 STANYD
+1043 
-1049 WMLAVQN
+1049 
-1056 NHDLIFYSYSGARV
+1056 
-1070 GYLSSSGSGGKI
+1070 

-1087 HNAPIVES
+1087 HNAPLEEC
-1095 LNNYEIGSPVF
+1095 LDNFELGCPVF
-1106 MSGHVYRYG
+1106 MSGEVYNLKNGNY
-1115 EGTYVEETTSTD
+1115 TKETNTID
-1127 CISSVKST
+1127 CIPSVKST

-1147 KHKSGDKVTIGDV
+1147 KHKSGDKVKIGDV
-1160 VKYDVEI
+1160 MKKDVII
-1167 NQETVD
+1167 NQDTID

>member
-1 MLKIAKWN
+1 MLKME
-9 SSSGKTLNTYTNL
+9 YT

-77 KNNITISPLNNS
+77 KNKITISPLNNS

-113 QYLIDTFSNINNILE
+113 QYLIDTFSNINKILE

-235 EYNKVKIGTVEEE
+235 EYNKVKIGTVKKDGEEE

-297 VSSDDKLIIRFPN
+297 VIDSDDKLIIRFPN

-528 SYNDLTDVPETFTPS
+528 SYNDLTDVPETFTPT

-587 MPIIGNTDLITTYPF
+587 MPIIGNNSEYITTYPF

-613 MQNLDF
+613 MMNLDF

-638 FQILNNGTVRLTID
+638 FQILNNGKTRLTID
-652 KYGVYINKNLRC
+652 KNGVYINKNLRC

-774 NINDKGAHIAFSKST
+774 NINDKAAHIAFSKST

-890 GTSLDISKD
+890 GTSLDISKN

-938 KLNGFSIKPYEPY
+938 KLNGFSIKPYESY

-956 ICDYNGATDIGHQLL
+956 ICDYNGVTDIGHQLL
-971 FHYYSESNHYY
+971 FHYYSESNHCY

-1186 SSKYKIGD
+1186 SNKYKIGD

>member
-1 MLKIAKWN
+1 M
-9 SSSGKTLNTYTNL
+9 
-22 NIDQKI
+22 
-28 NSIENTMKSLMNK
+28 
-41 NTVVYSNHSKTSDT
+41 
-55 LSNGICSLTINSIN
+55 
-69 KSFIFTYA
+69 
-77 KNNITISPLNNS
+77 
-89 ITNLQFINEISVDD
+89 
-103 LITAKNIMNN
+103 
-113 QYLIDTFSNINNILE
+113 
-128 IYQKYVKIENETVM
+128 
-142 INKLLINGVDIEKE
+142 
-156 LSDLNRYVDRY
+156 
-167 IEDADV
+167 
-173 KFEVIN
+173 
-179 ESILNLNN
+179 
-187 NTITVNEEISDI
+187 
-199 NDKYTEFREEFKN
+199 
-212 HTHDGQYVK
+212 
-221 PVDIEELRTKMTGI
+221 
-235 EYNKVKIGTVEEE
+235 
-248 EVYEINTSIDHD
+248 
-260 LKVNGYINGIDITKL
+260 
-275 LKLEN
+275 
-280 DALIIK
+280 
-286 DILSFNSLINL
+286 
-297 VSSDDKLIIRFPN
+297 
-310 DNSIVFESSGI
+310 
-321 ISSVTSKS
+321 
-329 NKFYYDNFLT
+329 
-339 KQMLIDDE
+339 
-347 DIIDILFN
+347 
-355 KITDENGNTTS
+355 
-366 SPKKSAVE
+366 
-374 QIFDIIDFGLTIL
+374 
-387 DTAATVGPMIAQ
+387 
-399 IKKFGWTGY
+399 
-408 LYKTFGIVSS
+408 
-418 KSGGYIP
+418 
-425 LELLT
+425 
-430 NTVMTRSV
+430 
-438 IIDDSTNTDNVES
+438 
-451 YESPNYEDVDE
+451 
-462 DFNEFQ
+462 
-468 YVANLFPSIDKI
+468 
-480 FASLK
+480 
-485 RYYSNVEKGQRT
+485 
-497 NYLGLLLVDA
+497 
-507 QIHDKLMNHTH
+507 
-518 DEFALIDHVH
+518 
-528 SYNDLTDVPETFTPS
+528 
-543 EHTHSFSSLTDIPET
+543 
-558 FTPAEHNHDDKYSP
+558 
-572 LNHTHTDLTLNTLNN
+572 
-587 MPIIGNTDLITTYPF
+587 
-602 IPTVGWYPFNI
+602 
-613 MQNLDF
+613 
-619 HNQTKSGY
+619 
-627 IWRLCAYSDKD
+627 
-638 FQILNNGTVRLTID
+638 
-652 KYGVYINKNLRC
+652 
-664 DTING
+664 
-669 INTSNISLNT
+669 
-679 HKHSYNDLNDIPET
+679 
-693 FTPSEH
+693 
-699 THSFTSLTDIPETFT
+699 
-714 PSEHT
+714 
-719 HSFTSLTDIPDTF
+719 
-732 PPAEHN
+732 
-738 HDTLYSKLD
+738 
-747 HSHILFNQSTLCLIS
+747 
-762 DFQNTTFVIGNS
+762 IGNS

-938 KLNGFSIKPYEPY
+938 KLNGFSINPYESY
-951 HQNQF
+951 RHNKF
-956 ICDYNGATDIGHQLL
+956 IYDYNGATDIGHQLL
-971 FHYYSESNHYY
+971 FHYYSETKYDY
-982 KRSIYLRCDDEYA
+982 KKSIYLRCDDEYA

-1106 MSGHVYRYG
+1106 MSGHVYRY
-1115 EGTYVEETTSTD
+1115 EKGTYVEETTSTD

-1194 TVLYDGSI
+1194 TVIYDGSI
-1202 VDDDVPITNKIIKST
+1202 IDDDVPITNKIIKST

>member
-22 NIDQKI
+22 NIDHKI

-113 QYLIDTFSNINNILE
+113 QYLIDTFSNINKILE

-221 PVDIEELRTKMTGI
+221 PVDIEELRTTLTGI

-248 EVYEINTSIDHD
+248 DVYEINTSIDHD

-297 VSSDDKLIIRFPN
+297 VSSDETESDAKLIIRFPN

-543 EHTHSFSSLTDIPET
+543 EHTHSFSSLTDIPT
-558 FTPAEHNHDDKYSP
+558 SFTPAEHNHDDKYSP

-587 MPIIGNTDLITTYPF
+587 MPIIGNNSEYITTYPF

-638 FQILNNGTVRLTID
+638 FQIVNNGTVRLTID

-699 THSFTSLTDIPETFT
+699 THSFTSLTDIPETF
-714 PSEHT
+714 
-719 HSFTSLTDIPDTF
+719 

-738 HDTLYSKLD
+738 HDTLYSTINHTHNYNDLTD
-747 HSHILFNQSTLCLIS
+747 IPTSFNPSEHTHSYKSLTDIPTSFNPSEHNHDTLYS
-762 DFQNTTFVIGNS
+762 A
-774 NINDKGAHIAFSKST
+774 INHTHS
-789 IDPYLYLK
+789 YN
-797 VIGGSQLS
+797 
-805 IYKDRATFDGD
+805 D
-816 LNVTSLNGI
+816 LTDIPELALAN
-825 TPSNIS
+825 
-831 LNGHTH
+831 HTH
-837 TQYSLTS
+837 T
-844 HTHTLF
+844 
-850 DNDLTISTNDIT
+850 
-862 TKLNIGQSGCLTFN
+862 TFN
-876 NWDDD
+876 N
-881 PVLSIDVDG
+881 
-890 GTSLDISKD
+890 
-899 KVEYLGNLTVKTLN
+899 N
-913 GITPSDIS
+913 
-921 LNTHTHTEFNND
+921 
-933 LTING
+933 LTINSNQESTSITIG
-938 KLNGFSIKPYEPY
+938 GNGYVSCVDLLGESELDLGVGGYDLIIKNNAINYNGSMNLITLNTSTINSCQISDTFTLNAPYIQTVGWFPFNVMMNIDFHNQTDQNYIWRLKGIDNSFTLQKYGNDSIFEFSIVDSSHPLYTAKGGSE
-951 HQNQF
+951 NSTGF
-956 ICDYNGATDIGHQLL
+956 CIKNSSTNNWWRFATAYNSKAHEEYLRL
-971 FHYYSESNHYY
+971 YWN
-982 KRSIYLRCDDEYA
+982 KIYLCYFENCDDDVNQ
-995 LNIDTNYYGTFN
+995 L
-1007 ESIKN
+1007 
-1012 LFSFGYLKDG
+1012 
-1022 STEEGVAAMKN
+1022 
-1033 ATYIKLKHRD
+1033 
-1043 STANYD
+1043 
-1049 WMLAVQN
+1049 
-1056 NHDLIFYSYSGARV
+1056 
-1070 GYLSSSGSGGKI
+1070 

-1087 HNAPIVES
+1087 HNAPLEECLDIFE
-1095 LNNYEIGSPVF
+1095 LGCPVF
-1106 MSGHVYRYG
+1106 MSGEVYNLKNGNY
-1115 EGTYVEETTSTD
+1115 TKETNTID
-1127 CISSVKST
+1127 CIPSVKST

-1147 KHKSGDKVTIGDV
+1147 KHKSGDKVKIGDV
-1160 VKYDVEI
+1160 MKKDVII
-1167 NQETVD
+1167 NQDTID

-1186 SSKYKIGD
+1186 SSKYKTGD
-1194 TVLYDGSI
+1194 AVLYDGSI
-1202 VDDDVPITNKIIKST
+1202 IDDDVPITNKIIKST

>member
-1 MLKIAKWN
+1 ME
-9 SSSGKTLNTYTNL
+9 YT

-297 VSSDDKLIIRFPN
+297 VIDSDDKLIIRFPN

-587 MPIIGNTDLITTYPF
+587 MPIIGNNSEYITTYPF

-938 KLNGFSIKPYEPY
+938 KLNDFSINPYESY
-951 HQNQF
+951 RQNKF

-971 FHYYSESNHYY
+971 FHYYSESNHCY

>member
-1 MLKIAKWN
+1 MLKME
-9 SSSGKTLNTYTNL
+9 YT

-113 QYLIDTFSNINNILE
+113 QYLIDTFSNINKILA

-248 EVYEINTSIDHD
+248 EVYEINTSFDHD

-297 VSSDDKLIIRFPN
+297 VIDTESGSDDKLIIRFPN

-321 ISSVTSKS
+321 ISSVTSKG

-528 SYNDLTDVPETFTPS
+528 SYNDLTDVPETFTP
-543 EHTHSFSSLTDIPET
+543 T
-558 FTPAEHNHDDKYSP
+558 EHNHDS
-572 LNHTHTDLTLNTLNN
+572 
-587 MPIIGNTDLITTYPF
+587 
-602 IPTVGWYPFNI
+602 
-613 MQNLDF
+613 
-619 HNQTKSGY
+619 
-627 IWRLCAYSDKD
+627 
-638 FQILNNGTVRLTID
+638 
-652 KYGVYINKNLRC
+652 
-664 DTING
+664 
-669 INTSNISLNT
+669 
-679 HKHSYNDLNDIPET
+679 
-693 FTPSEH
+693 
-699 THSFTSLTDIPETFT
+699 
-714 PSEHT
+714 
-719 HSFTSLTDIPDTF
+719 
-732 PPAEHN
+732 
-738 HDTLYSKLD
+738 LYSKLD
-747 HSHILFNQSTLCLIS
+747 HTH
-762 DFQNTTFVIGNS
+762 TTFNNRLTVNSYRFDLLSKGHYTYLNIGHKSANYQS
-774 NINDKGAHIAFSKST
+774 IQFGYGDDAMGKYGYWRVLGGTQLTVFTDKMTFPGELTIST
-789 IDPYLYLK
+789 
-797 VIGGSQLS
+797 
-805 IYKDRATFDGD
+805 
-816 LNVTSLNGI
+816 LNGI
-825 TPSNIS
+825 DPSNIS

-837 TQYSLTS
+837 SYNDLTDVPELALANHTHDYNDLTNIPLTFTPSEHTHDSLYSKLNHTHDYNSLTNIPLTFTPS
-844 HTHTLF
+844 EHNHDSLYSKLDHTHT
-850 DNDLTISTNDIT
+850 
-862 TKLNIGQSGCLTFN
+862 TFN
-876 NWDDD
+876 N
-881 PVLSIDVDG
+881 
-890 GTSLDISKD
+890 
-899 KVEYLGNLTVKTLN
+899 NLTINSNQESTSITIGGNGYVSCVDLLGESELDLGVGGYDLIIKNNAINYNGSMNLITLNTSTINSCQISDTFTLNAPYIQTVGWFPFNVMMNVDFHNQTDQNYIWRLN
-913 GITPSDIS
+913 GIDNSFT
-921 LNTHTHTEFNND
+921 LQKYGND
-933 LTING
+933 SIFE
-938 KLNGFSIKPYEPY
+938 FSIIDSSHPLYTAKGGSE
-951 HQNQF
+951 NSTGF
-956 ICDYNGATDIGHQLL
+956 CIKNSSTNNWWRFATAYNSKAHEEYLRL
-971 FHYYSESNHYY
+971 YWN
-982 KRSIYLRCDDEYA
+982 KIYLCYFENCDDDVNQ
-995 LNIDTNYYGTFN
+995 L
-1007 ESIKN
+1007 
-1012 LFSFGYLKDG
+1012 
-1022 STEEGVAAMKN
+1022 
-1033 ATYIKLKHRD
+1033 
-1043 STANYD
+1043 
-1049 WMLAVQN
+1049 
-1056 NHDLIFYSYSGARV
+1056 
-1070 GYLSSSGSGGKI
+1070 

-1087 HNAPIVES
+1087 HNAPLEECLDIFE
-1095 LNNYEIGSPVF
+1095 LGCPVF
-1106 MSGHVYRYG
+1106 MSGEVYNLKNGNY
-1115 EGTYVEETTSTD
+1115 TKETNTID
-1127 CISSVKST
+1127 CIPSVKST

-1147 KHKSGDKVTIGDV
+1147 KHKSGDKVKIGDV
-1160 VKYDVEI
+1160 MKKDVII
-1167 NQETVD
+1167 NQDTID

-1202 VDDDVPITNKIIKST
+1202 IDDDVPITNKIIKST

>member
-1 MLKIAKWN
+1 MLKME
-9 SSSGKTLNTYTNL
+9 SGKTLNTYTNL

-248 EVYEINTSIDHD
+248 RTTSQEVYEIYTSIDHD

-297 VSSDDKLIIRFPN
+297 VIDSDDKLIIRFPN

-438 IIDDSTNTDNVES
+438 IIDDSINTDNVES

-543 EHTHSFSSLTDIPET
+543 EHTHSFSSLTDIPT
-558 FTPAEHNHDDKYSP
+558 SFTPAEHNHDDKYSP
-572 LNHTHTDLTLNTLNN
+572 LNHTHTNIQNSLEINGQLNIFSHQGTRAYLSLGTDNKNNMLLIYATDNGDKRLAFAHYGSNVWLNIYGNKMTYDSDFTVKTLN
-587 MPIIGNTDLITTYPF
+587 GITPST
-602 IPTVGWYPFNI
+602 
-613 MQNLDF
+613 
-619 HNQTKSGY
+619 
-627 IWRLCAYSDKD
+627 
-638 FQILNNGTVRLTID
+638 
-652 KYGVYINKNLRC
+652 
-664 DTING
+664 
-669 INTSNISLNT
+669 ISLNT
-679 HKHSYNDLNDIPET
+679 HNHDALYSKLSHIHSYNDLTDVPE
-693 FTPSEH
+693 
-699 THSFTSLTDIPETFT
+699 
-714 PSEHT
+714 
-719 HSFTSLTDIPDTF
+719 TF
-732 PPAEHN
+732 PPAEHNHDTLYSKLGHVHSYNDLTDVPETFPPTEHN

-774 NINDKGAHIAFSKST
+774 NINDKAAHITFSKSIT
-789 IDPYLYLK
+789 DPYLYLK
-797 VIGGSQLS
+797 VIGGSQLT

-876 NWDDD
+876 NWYDD

-899 KVEYLGNLTVKTLN
+899 KIEYLGNLTVKTLN

-938 KLNGFSIKPYEPY
+938 KLNGFSIKPYESY
-951 HQNQF
+951 RQNQF

-971 FHYYSESNHYY
+971 FHYYSETKYDY
-982 KRSIYLRCDDEYA
+982 KKSIYLRCDDEYA
-995 LNIDTNYYGTFN
+995 LNIDTNYYGTFD

-1202 VDDDVPITNKIIKST
+1202 IDDDVPITNKIIKST

>member
-1 MLKIAKWN
+1 MLKME
-9 SSSGKTLNTYTNL
+9 YT

-113 QYLIDTFSNINNILE
+113 QYLIDTFSNINKILE

-142 INKLLINGVDIEKE
+142 INKLLINGFDIEKE

-248 EVYEINTSIDHD
+248 RTTSQEVYEIYTSIDHD

-286 DILSFNSLINL
+286 DILSFNSFINL

-425 LELLT
+425 LEIL
-430 NTVMTRSV
+430 TRSIDVVSRDVV
-438 IIDDSTNTDNVES
+438 IDENTNTDNVES

-543 EHTHSFSSLTDIPET
+543 EHTHDYNSLTNIPES
-558 FTPAEHNHDDKYSP
+558 FTPSEHNHDSLYSK
-572 LNHTHTDLTLNTLNN
+572 LDHTHTTFNNRLTVNSYRFDLLSKGHYTYLNIGHKSANYQSIQFGYGDDAMGKYGYWRVLGGTQLTIFTDKMTFPGELTISTLN
-587 MPIIGNTDLITTYPF
+587 G
-602 IPTVGWYPFNI
+602 
-613 MQNLDF
+613 
-619 HNQTKSGY
+619 
-627 IWRLCAYSDKD
+627 
-638 FQILNNGTVRLTID
+638 ID
-652 KYGVYINKNLRC
+652 P
-664 DTING
+664 
-669 INTSNISLNT
+669 SNISLNGHT
-679 HKHSYNDLNDIPET
+679 HSYNDLTNIPET

-699 THSFTSLTDIPETFT
+699 THSYNDLNNIPDTFT

-738 HDTLYSKLD
+738 HDTLYSTINHTHNYNDLTDIPTSFNPSEHNHDTLYSKLD
-747 HSHILFNQSTLCLIS
+747 HTHSYNDLTDIPELALANHTHTTFNNNLTINSNQKSTSITIGENGYVSCVDLPGESELDLGVGGYDLIIKNNAINYNGSMNLITLNTSTINSCQIS
-762 DFQNTTFVIGNS
+762 DTFTLNAPYIQTVGWFPFNVMMNVDFHNQTDQNYIW
-774 NINDKGAHIAFSKST
+774 
-789 IDPYLYLK
+789 
-797 VIGGSQLS
+797 
-805 IYKDRATFDGD
+805 R
-816 LNVTSLNGI
+816 LNGI
-825 TPSNIS
+825 DNSFTLQKYGNDSIFEFS
-831 LNGHTH
+831 IVD
-837 TQYSLTS
+837 SS
-844 HTHTLF
+844 HPLYTVRAGQENSTGF
-850 DNDLTISTNDIT
+850 CIKNSSTN
-862 TKLNIGQSGCLTFN
+862 
-876 NWDDD
+876 NWWRFA
-881 PVLSIDVDG
+881 
-890 GTSLDISKD
+890 TAYNSKAHE
-899 KVEYLGNLTVKTLN
+899 EYLRLYWN
-913 GITPSDIS
+913 
-921 LNTHTHTEFNND
+921 
-933 LTING
+933 
-938 KLNGFSIKPYEPY
+938 
-951 HQNQF
+951 
-956 ICDYNGATDIGHQLL
+956 
-971 FHYYSESNHYY
+971 
-982 KRSIYLRCDDEYA
+982 SIYLCYFENCDDDVNQ
-995 LNIDTNYYGTFN
+995 L
-1007 ESIKN
+1007 
-1012 LFSFGYLKDG
+1012 
-1022 STEEGVAAMKN
+1022 
-1033 ATYIKLKHRD
+1033 
-1043 STANYD
+1043 
-1049 WMLAVQN
+1049 
-1056 NHDLIFYSYSGARV
+1056 
-1070 GYLSSSGSGGKI
+1070 

-1087 HNAPIVES
+1087 HNAPLEECLDIFE
-1095 LNNYEIGSPVF
+1095 LGCPVF
-1106 MSGHVYRYG
+1106 MSGEVYNLKNGNY
-1115 EGTYVEETTSTD
+1115 TKETNTID
-1127 CISSVKST
+1127 CIPSVKSS

-1147 KHKSGDKVTIGDV
+1147 KHKSGDKVKIGDV
-1160 VKYDVEI
+1160 MKKDVII
-1167 NQETVD
+1167 NQDTID

-1186 SSKYKIGD
+1186 SRKYKTGD
-1194 TVLYDGSI
+1194 AVLYDGSI

>member
-1 MLKIAKWN
+1 MLKME
-9 SSSGKTLNTYTNL
+9 YT

-77 KNNITISPLNNS
+77 KNKITISPLNNS

-297 VSSDDKLIIRFPN
+297 VIDTESGSDDKLIIRFSN

-438 IIDDSTNTDNVES
+438 IIDDSTNSENVES

-613 MQNLDF
+613 MMNLDF

-638 FQILNNGTVRLTID
+638 FQILNNGKTRLTID
-652 KYGVYINKNLRC
+652 KNGVYINKNLKC

-679 HKHSYNDLNDIPET
+679 HTHNYNDLTNIPESFTPSSHTHSYNDLTN
-693 FTPSEH
+693 
-699 THSFTSLTDIPETFT
+699 
-714 PSEHT
+714 
-719 HSFTSLTDIPDTF
+719 IPDTF

-747 HSHILFNQSTLCLIS
+747 HVHSYNDLANIPDSFPPSEHNHDTLY
-762 DFQNTTFVIGNS
+762 
-774 NINDKGAHIAFSKST
+774 ST
-789 IDPYLYLK
+789 INHNHSYN
-797 VIGGSQLS
+797 
-805 IYKDRATFDGD
+805 D
-816 LNVTSLNGI
+816 LTDIPTSFN
-825 TPSNIS
+825 PSEHTHSYNDLTDIPE
-831 LNGHTH
+831 LALANHTH
-837 TQYSLTS
+837 T
-844 HTHTLF
+844 
-850 DNDLTISTNDIT
+850 
-862 TKLNIGQSGCLTFN
+862 TFN
-876 NWDDD
+876 N
-881 PVLSIDVDG
+881 
-890 GTSLDISKD
+890 
-899 KVEYLGNLTVKTLN
+899 N
-913 GITPSDIS
+913 
-921 LNTHTHTEFNND
+921 
-933 LTING
+933 LTINSNQKSTSITIG
-938 KLNGFSIKPYEPY
+938 ENSYVSCVDLLGESELDLGVGGYDLIIKNNAINYNGSMNLITLNTSTINSCQISDTFTLNAPYIQTVGWFPFNVMMNVDFHNQTDQNYIWRLKGIDNSFTLQKYGNDPIFEFSIVDSSHPLYTVGAGRENSTGFCIK
-951 HQNQF
+951 NSSTNNWWRF
-956 ICDYNGATDIGHQLL
+956 ATAYNSKAHEEYLRL
-971 FHYYSESNHYY
+971 YWN
-982 KRSIYLRCDDEYA
+982 KIYLCYFENCDDDVNQ
-995 LNIDTNYYGTFN
+995 L
-1007 ESIKN
+1007 
-1012 LFSFGYLKDG
+1012 
-1022 STEEGVAAMKN
+1022 
-1033 ATYIKLKHRD
+1033 
-1043 STANYD
+1043 
-1049 WMLAVQN
+1049 
-1056 NHDLIFYSYSGARV
+1056 
-1070 GYLSSSGSGGKI
+1070 

-1087 HNAPIVES
+1087 HNAPLEECLDIFE
-1095 LNNYEIGSPVF
+1095 LGCPVF
-1106 MSGHVYRYG
+1106 MSGEVYNLKNGNY
-1115 EGTYVEETTSTD
+1115 TKETNTID
-1127 CISSVKST
+1127 CIPSVKST

-1147 KHKSGDKVTIGDV
+1147 KHKSGDKVKIGDV
-1160 VKYDVEI
+1160 MKKDVII
-1167 NQETVD
+1167 NQDTID

>member
-1 MLKIAKWN
+1 MLKIE
-9 SSSGKTLNTYTNL
+9 SGKTLNTYTNL
-22 NIDQKI
+22 NIDHKI

-199 NDKYTEFREEFKN
+199 NYKYIEFREEFKN

-248 EVYEINTSIDHD
+248 RTTSQEVYEIYTSIDHD

-297 VSSDDKLIIRFPN
+297 VIDSDDKLIIRFPN

-425 LELLT
+425 LEL
-430 NTVMTRSV
+430 TVMTRSV

-613 MQNLDF
+613 MMNLDF
-619 HNQTKSGY
+619 HNQTKSVY

-638 FQILNNGTVRLTID
+638 FQILNNGTVRLRID
-652 KYGVYINKNLRC
+652 KTGVYINKNLRC

-719 HSFTSLTDIPDTF
+719 HSFTSLTDIPETF

-774 NINDKGAHIAFSKST
+774 NINDKAAHIAFSKSI

-816 LNVTSLNGI
+816 LNVASLNGI

-876 NWDDD
+876 NWGDD

-899 KVEYLGNLTVKTLN
+899 KIEYLGNLTVKTLN

-938 KLNGFSIKPYEPY
+938 KLNGFSIKPYESY

-971 FHYYSESNHYY
+971 FHYYSESKHNYN
-982 KRSIYLRCDDEYA
+982 RSIYLRCDDEYA

-1007 ESIKN
+1007 ESVKN

-1043 STANYD
+1043 STSNYD

-1056 NHDLIFYSYSGARV
+1056 NHDLVFYSYSGARV

-1186 SSKYKIGD
+1186 SNKYKIGD

-1202 VDDDVPITNKIIKST
+1202 IDDDVSITNKIIKST

>member
-1 MLKIAKWN
+1 MLKIE
-9 SSSGKTLNTYTNL
+9 SGKTLNTYTNL

-113 QYLIDTFSNINNILE
+113 QYLIDTFSNINKILE

-297 VSSDDKLIIRFPN
+297 VIDSDDKLIIRFPN

-528 SYNDLTDVPETFTPS
+528 SYNDLTDVPETFTPT
-543 EHTHSFSSLTDIPET
+543 EHTHSFSSLTDIPT
-558 FTPAEHNHDDKYSP
+558 SFTPAEHNHDDKYSP

-699 THSFTSLTDIPETFT
+699 THSFTSLTDIP
-714 PSEHT
+714 
-719 HSFTSLTDIPDTF
+719 DTF

-738 HDTLYSKLD
+738 HDTLYSTINHTHNYNDLTDIPTSFNPSEHNHDTLYSAINHTHSYNDLTDIPELALANHTHTTFNNNLTINSNQQSASITIGENGYVSCVDLLGESELD
-747 HSHILFNQSTLCLIS
+747 LGVGGYDLIIKNNAINYNGSMNLITLNTSTINSCQIS
-762 DFQNTTFVIGNS
+762 DTFTLNAPYIQTVGWFPFNVMMNVDFHNQTDQNYIW
-774 NINDKGAHIAFSKST
+774 
-789 IDPYLYLK
+789 
-797 VIGGSQLS
+797 
-805 IYKDRATFDGD
+805 R
-816 LNVTSLNGI
+816 LNGI
-825 TPSNIS
+825 DNSFTLQKYGNDPIFEFSIVDS
-831 LNGHTH
+831 
-837 TQYSLTS
+837 S
-844 HTHTLF
+844 HPLYIVKGGNENSTGF
-850 DNDLTISTNDIT
+850 CIKNSSTN
-862 TKLNIGQSGCLTFN
+862 
-876 NWDDD
+876 NWWRFA
-881 PVLSIDVDG
+881 
-890 GTSLDISKD
+890 TAYNSKAHE
-899 KVEYLGNLTVKTLN
+899 EYLRLYWN
-913 GITPSDIS
+913 
-921 LNTHTHTEFNND
+921 
-933 LTING
+933 
-938 KLNGFSIKPYEPY
+938 
-951 HQNQF
+951 
-956 ICDYNGATDIGHQLL
+956 
-971 FHYYSESNHYY
+971 
-982 KRSIYLRCDDEYA
+982 SIYLCYFENCDDDVNQ
-995 LNIDTNYYGTFN
+995 L
-1007 ESIKN
+1007 
-1012 LFSFGYLKDG
+1012 
-1022 STEEGVAAMKN
+1022 
-1033 ATYIKLKHRD
+1033 
-1043 STANYD
+1043 
-1049 WMLAVQN
+1049 
-1056 NHDLIFYSYSGARV
+1056 
-1070 GYLSSSGSGGKI
+1070 

-1087 HNAPIVES
+1087 HNAPLEECLDIFE
-1095 LNNYEIGSPVF
+1095 LGCPVF
-1106 MSGHVYRYG
+1106 MSGEVYNLKNGNY
-1115 EGTYVEETTSTD
+1115 TKETNTID
-1127 CISSVKST
+1127 CIPSVKST

>member
-1 MLKIAKWN
+1 MLK
-9 SSSGKTLNTYTNL
+9 NTYTNL

-248 EVYEINTSIDHD
+248 DVYEINTLIDHD

-587 MPIIGNTDLITTYPF
+587 MPIIGNNSEYITTYPF

-652 KYGVYINKNLRC
+652 KYGVYINKDLRC

-774 NINDKGAHIAFSKST
+774 NINDKAAHIAFSKST

-938 KLNGFSIKPYEPY
+938 KLNDFSINPYESY
-951 HQNQF
+951 RQNKF